1 MKNHYKHILAA
12 LAIATVASGSFLIAQ
27 TAPAVTPPGP
37 AGSARG
43 ERGMGMGRRGGRQPH
58 MEAALRYLQIART
71 QLDAAL
77 PDKGGNRE
85 RAIAS
90 IDQAI
95 KDVQAGIDYAAAHPE
110 EFPGMRG
117 RREGGPGEPG
127 GTGAPTTSNAPPAIS
142 APTIS
147 VPSVGG

>member
-1 MKNHYKHILAA
+1 
-12 LAIATVASGSFLIAQ
+12 
-27 TAPAVTPPGP
+27 
-37 AGSARG
+37 
-43 ERGMGMGRRGGRQPH
+43 
-58 MEAALRYLQIART
+58 
-71 QLDAAL
+71 
-77 PDKGGNRE
+77 
-85 RAIAS
+85 
-90 IDQAI
+90 
-95 KDVQAGIDYAAAHPE
+95 VQAGIDYAAAHPE